1 MDEELLLPLP
11 IQHRLTLSGMLEI
24 KVPSL
29 EKEIGCPHIPLIHV
43 WLPVPAHKGPPMK
56 PSQQVSTKKTICFRK
71 NSVRFLQK
79 SSKDRDSVEHVGEEL
94 RQS

>member
-24 KVPSL
+24 EVPSL
-29 EKEIGCPHIPLIHV
+29 EKEIGCPLIYV

-56 PSQQVSTKKTICFRK
+56 PFQQVSTKKIICFRK
-71 NSVRFLQK
+71 NCVRFLQK

-94 RQS
+94 R